1 MVLYDKESIK
11 KPRITKGIQ
20 CPLNP
25 KYNSEIDFLGKQNR
39 LYFGLFNSIKST
51 AMSTTQKE
59 KDLRN
64 YRNFGLAL
72 LGIIGIL
79 VLILII
85 GSAYKW
91 GYYLGSSIGMLLVFY
106 IKSGLFF
113 GTIFALIASLEKKNP
128 FKWVLV
134 HGLLGWGYV
143 IYYALTRK
151 RIITV

>member
-1 MVLYDKESIK
+1 
-11 KPRITKGIQ
+11 
-20 CPLNP
+20 
-25 KYNSEIDFLGKQNR
+25 
-39 LYFGLFNSIKST
+39 
-51 AMSTTQKE
+51 MSTTQKE

-72 LGIIGIL
+72 LGIIGIM

-85 GSAYKW
+85 GSVAHLGFLHGIEDAAGSGSPAYKA
-91 GYYLGSSIGMLLVFY
+91 GRAVGHSFNVIYLFY
-106 IKSGLFF
+106 FKSGLFF
-113 GTIFALIASLEKKNP
+113 GNIFALIASLEKKNP

>member
-1 MVLYDKESIK
+1 
-11 KPRITKGIQ
+11 
-20 CPLNP
+20 
-25 KYNSEIDFLGKQNR
+25 
-39 LYFGLFNSIKST
+39 
-51 AMSTTQKE
+51 MSASQKE
-59 KDLRN
+59 KELRN

-72 LGIIGIL
+72 MGIIGIM

-85 GSAYKW
+85 GSVAHLGFLQGVGDNTGMGPAYKL
-91 GYYLGSSIGMLLVFY
+91 GYYLGYSIGVLLVFY

-113 GTIFALIASLEKKNP
+113 GNIFALIASLEKKNP

-151 RIITV
+151 RIITI

>member
-1 MVLYDKESIK
+1 
-11 KPRITKGIQ
+11 
-20 CPLNP
+20 
-25 KYNSEIDFLGKQNR
+25 
-39 LYFGLFNSIKST
+39 
-51 AMSTTQKE
+51 MSTSQKE

-72 LGIIGIL
+72 LGIIGIM

-85 GSAYKW
+85 GSVAHLGFLEEVGDNTALGPAYKW

>member
-1 MVLYDKESIK
+1 
-11 KPRITKGIQ
+11 
-20 CPLNP
+20 
-25 KYNSEIDFLGKQNR
+25 
-39 LYFGLFNSIKST
+39 
-51 AMSTTQKE
+51 MSTSQKE

-72 LGIIGIL
+72 LGIIGIM

-85 GSAYKW
+85 GSVAHLGFLEEVGDNTALGPAYKW
-91 GYYLGSSIGMLLVFY
+91 GYYLGYSIGMLLVFY